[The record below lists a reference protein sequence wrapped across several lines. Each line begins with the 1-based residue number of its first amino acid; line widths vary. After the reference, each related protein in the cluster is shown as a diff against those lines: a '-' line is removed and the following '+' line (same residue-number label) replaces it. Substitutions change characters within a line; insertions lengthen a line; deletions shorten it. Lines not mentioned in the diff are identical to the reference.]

1 MVISTMPNSY
11 RKVRKETLAKMFWIM
26 VFLAL
31 MVGHSNQCS
40 RKHAE
45 MKVSGIKDNCSRVD
59 DITKEPPLKIK
70 CRRGNCAEWC
80 ETFGDCLQ
88 QSCEWRKKCARKFKK
103 LFRGHRRTKIKVNA
117 RGNQSSYNID
127 VKFCGWKGRYQVYK
141 LSDSA
146 SQENSDL
153 QEGENLR
160 KEYLLSSL
168 KSVTEFYSDEIRNKS
183 EDKKEKIE
191 EMFFELTTLETS
203 LLETAQLKF
212 NHTTSEFNMSSI
224 YADVLVRKTFYQ
236 NESHHFRLEEPN
248 GENFL
253 SIPSGNLDNGSV
265 VLGMIYKDLH
275 QLFITNQTE
284 NSTLNNSRD
293 VTSIIMAATIT
304 PPPKKLQENIT
315 LKFKNIKNS
324 NNKKKCMFWNMLDD
338 SFSSIGWSGEGCYVK
353 STDAYQTECTCNH
366 LTHFAVLLD
375 TSSGTETADISAN
388 DEKNLE
394 ILTYVGLTLSV
405 IGISLTI
412 ISYVTLTDMRRPLS
426 QIRVSLVA
434 SLGAGQIMFLTG
446 IRATGNKGSCVT
458 VAALMQYFL
467 MAAFCWML
475 VEGIYLYLFIV
486 KVYNVGNKLRMCH
499 GISWGLP
506 ALVVAISL
514 SIAAGKDGIGSFL
527 ANKYCWMS
535 SANGLIWIF
544 IVFVVL
550 IEFFNILI
558 LGRVIKEMVTMQQEK
573 EKRSEQIRLGVK
585 ACIVM
590 IPLLG
595 ISWLFGLLAPLHKAF
610 AYIFTILNSSQGF
623 VIFLLH
629 CVRNSKVR
637 ARLRRRIQAIFPAMD
652 VGTSTK
658 RTSVMPSEV
667 NEDSTAIA
675 APRKIK
681 VHPLTDGEKTKRVS
695 NKTSM

>member
-1 MVISTMPNSY
+1 MPNSY
-11 RKVRKETLAKMFWIM
+11 LKVRKETLVKMFRIT

-40 RKHAE
+40 RKHPE
-45 MKVSGIKDNCSRVD
+45 MKLSRIKDNCPRVD

-88 QSCEWRKKCARKFKK
+88 QSFEWRKKCARKFKK

-127 VKFCGWKGRYQVYK
+127 VKFCGWKSRYKVYTIK
-141 LSDSA
+141 LLDSV
-146 SQENSDL
+146 SQENGDL

-168 KSVTEFYSDEIRNKS
+168 KSVTEYYSDEIRNKS

-284 NSTLNNSRD
+284 NSTLNNSRE

-338 SFSSIGWSGEGCYVK
+338 SSIGWSGEGCYVK

-434 SLGAGQIMFLTG
+434 SLGAGQIMFLAG
-446 IRATGNKGSCVT
+446 IGATGNKGGCVT

-506 ALVVAISL
+506 ALIVAISL
-514 SIAAGKDGIGSFL
+514 SIAAGKDGIESFL

-573 EKRSEQIRLGVK
+573 DKRSEQIRLGVK

-610 AYIFTILNSSQGF
+610 AYIFTILNSSQ
-623 VIFLLH
+623 
-629 CVRNSKVR
+629 VR

-681 VHPLTDGEKTKRVS
+681 VHPLSDGEKTKRVS

>member
-1 MVISTMPNSY
+1 
-11 RKVRKETLAKMFWIM
+11 
-26 VFLAL
+26 
-31 MVGHSNQCS
+31 
-40 RKHAE
+40 
-45 MKVSGIKDNCSRVD
+45 
-59 DITKEPPLKIK
+59 
-70 CRRGNCAEWC
+70 
-80 ETFGDCLQ
+80 
-88 QSCEWRKKCARKFKK
+88 
-103 LFRGHRRTKIKVNA
+103 
-117 RGNQSSYNID
+117 
-127 VKFCGWKGRYQVYK
+127 
-141 LSDSA
+141 
-146 SQENSDL
+146 
-153 QEGENLR
+153 
-160 KEYLLSSL
+160 
-168 KSVTEFYSDEIRNKS
+168 
-183 EDKKEKIE
+183 
-191 EMFFELTTLETS
+191 MFFELTTLETFV
-203 LLETAQLKF
+203 LETAQLKL
-212 NHTTSEFNMSSI
+212 NHTTSELNMSSN
-224 YADVLVRKTFYQ
+224 YANVLVRKTFYQ
-236 NESHHFRLEEPN
+236 NESRHFHLDEPH

-253 SIPSGNLDNGSV
+253 SIPPGNLDNGSV
-265 VLGMIYKDLH
+265 VLGMIYRDLH
-275 QLFITNQTE
+275 QLFITNQNE
-284 NSTLNNSRD
+284 NSTLNNSRE

-304 PPPKKLQENIT
+304 PLPTRLQENIT

-324 NNKKKCMFWNMLDD
+324 NNKKKCMFWNMFDD
-338 SFSSIGWSGEGCYVK
+338 RSIGWSGEGCYVK

-375 TSSGTETADISAN
+375 TSSGTETGDISEN

-394 ILTYVGLTLSV
+394 ILTYVGLILSV

-412 ISYVTLTDMRRPLS
+412 ISYVTLTDMRGPLS

-434 SLGAGQIMFLTG
+434 SLGAGQIMFLAG
-446 IRATGNKGSCVT
+446 IGATENKARILWKLMCCVT

-467 MAAFCWML
+467 MAAFCWMM
-475 VEGIYLYLFIV
+475 VEGIFLYLFIV
-486 KVYNVGNKLRMCH
+486 KIYNVFLYFVGNKLRMCH

-506 ALVVAISL
+506 ALIVAISL
-514 SIAAGKDGIGSFL
+514 SNAAGKDGIESFL

-573 EKRSEQIRLGVK
+573 DKRSEQVRLGVK

-610 AYIFTILNSSQGF
+610 AYIFTILNSTQGF

-629 CVRNSKVR
+629 CVRNSEVR
-637 ARLRRRIQAIFPAMD
+637 ARLRRRIQAILPAMD
-652 VGTSTK
+652 DGTSTK

-681 VHPLTDGEKTKRVS
+681 VHPLSDGEKTKRVS

>member
-1 MVISTMPNSY
+1 MPNSY

-45 MKVSGIKDNCSRVD
+45 MKVSWIKDNCSRID
-59 DITKEPPLKIK
+59 DITGEPSLKIK

-80 ETFGDCLQ
+80 ETFADCLQ
-88 QSCEWRKKCARKFKK
+88 QSIEWRKKCTRRFKK
-103 LFRGHRRTKIKVNA
+103 LFRGHRRTKIKVKT

-141 LSDSA
+141 LSNGA
-146 SQENSDL
+146 SQENGDL

-168 KSVTEFYSDEIRNKS
+168 KSVTEYYSDEIRNKS

-284 NSTLNNSRD
+284 NSTLNNSRE

-338 SFSSIGWSGEGCYVK
+338 SSIGWSGEGCYVK

-434 SLGAGQIMFLTG
+434 SLGAGQIMFLAG

-535 SANGLIWIF
+535 STNGLIWIF

-573 EKRSEQIRLGVK
+573 DKRSEQIRLGVK

-610 AYIFTILNSSQGF
+610 AYIFTILNSSQ
-623 VIFLLH
+623 L
-629 CVRNSKVR
+629 K

-681 VHPLTDGEKTKRVS
+681 VHPLSDGEKTKRVS